1 MCLVSFFSI
10 VVNSFFSVHI
20 INLYRSSRWNKLPN
34 SPIPITT
41 RAKLQFQDEKKTER
55 LKTDRL
61 KTERLKTKRVKKPG
75 QKKILHWRISHLHIS
90 IANWH
95 HRWDHLMCKINIVH
109 WSFAENIKENWRF
122 NDRKNMSLMW
132 NSSNISESHWIMCY
146 QRLMSAW
153 TCKRLL
159 RSGYW

>member
-55 LKTDRL
+55 LKTDRF
-61 KTERLKTKRVKKPG
+61 KTERLKTKRVKQPG
-75 QKKILHWRISHLHIS
+75 QKNTSLTNFTSAHFDRELTPPL
-90 IANWH
+90 
-95 HRWDHLMCKINIVH
+95 RP
-109 WSFAENIKENWRF
+109 F
-122 NDRKNMSLMW
+122 NV
-132 NSSNISESHWIMCY
+132 
-146 QRLMSAW
+146 
-153 TCKRLL
+153 
-159 RSGYW
+159 

>member
-10 VVNSFFSVHI
+10 VVNFFFSVHI

-41 RAKLQFQDEKKTER
+41 RAKIQFQDEKKTER
-55 LKTDRL
+55 LE
-61 KTERLKTKRVKKPG
+61 TEWFKTKRVKRTCT
-75 QKKILHWRISHLHIS
+75 KKILHWRILHLHIS

-122 NDRKNMSLMW
+122 NDRKKHVINVKFIKYFPITLNHVLSKVNVGMDM
-132 NSSNISESHWIMCY
+132 
-146 QRLMSAW
+146 
-153 TCKRLL
+153 
-159 RSGYW
+159 